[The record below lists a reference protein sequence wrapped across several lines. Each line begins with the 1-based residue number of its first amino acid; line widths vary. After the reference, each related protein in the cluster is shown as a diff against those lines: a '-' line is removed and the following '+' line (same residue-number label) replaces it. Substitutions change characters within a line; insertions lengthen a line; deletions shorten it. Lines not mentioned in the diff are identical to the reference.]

1 MECKYCQHPLEEG
14 NSVCPNCGKDNA
26 EIAEEVKMEE
36 KQPEPV
42 PAVPAPPQ
50 APQTKSGITVSPG
63 KLAVAIVAGVLVIA
77 ALVAAVLYSL
87 GIRIN
92 FTKEG
97 KENTDP
103 TAVTT
108 VPTTPTEPSVPATI
122 PADGNPDDETCK
134 GTYTVSD
141 ADAIAAQD
149 VVVAR
154 VGDAEL
160 TNGQLQVYYWM
171 KVQQYLQ
178 SGYGPDYTQPLDTQ
192 ICMLTEEGITWQQFL
207 LRSALEEWQYY
218 QSISQASL
226 AEGHA
231 IPNDIRT
238 YLDGL
243 DDSLETDAVNQGLA
257 NAEELLAANV
267 GRGSEI
273 ADYLYYMETYYQG
286 ATYIDAKF
294 TAMQPTME
302 EMETYFV
309 ENEATLS
316 QSGVT
321 KDGVYVDVR
330 HILVT
335 PKNETGADFTEEEW
349 ETCRQQA
356 QEILDAWAAGE
367 ATEESFAALATE
379 KTEDPASQQT
389 GGLYE
394 NVYVG
399 QTVKPF
405 EEWCFD
411 ESRQYGDTGLVKTT
425 YGYHVMYFVKSTP
438 IWEVTVKQEI
448 RNNYASGLIEQA
460 NEAYPMTVDYS
471 AVVLCYVDML
481 EWFA

>member
-1 MECKYCQHPLEEG
+1 M
-14 NSVCPNCGKDNA
+14 
-26 EIAEEVKMEE
+26 
-36 KQPEPV
+36 
-42 PAVPAPPQ
+42 
-50 APQTKSGITVSPG
+50 
-63 KLAVAIVAGVLVIA
+63 
-77 ALVAAVLYSL
+77 
-87 GIRIN
+87 
-92 FTKEG
+92 
-97 KENTDP
+97 
-103 TAVTT
+103 
-108 VPTTPTEPSVPATI
+108 
-122 PADGNPDDETCK
+122 
-134 GTYTVSD
+134 
-141 ADAIAAQD
+141 
-149 VVVAR
+149 
-154 VGDAEL
+154 
-160 TNGQLQVYYWM
+160 
-171 KVQQYLQ
+171 
-178 SGYGPDYTQPLDTQ
+178 
-192 ICMLTEEGITWQQFL
+192 
-207 LRSALEEWQYY
+207 
-218 QSISQASL
+218 
-226 AEGHA
+226 
-231 IPNDIRT
+231 
-238 YLDGL
+238 
-243 DDSLETDAVNQGLA
+243 
-257 NAEELLAANV
+257 
-267 GRGSEI
+267 
-273 ADYLYYMETYYQG
+273 
-286 ATYIDAKF
+286 
-294 TAMQPTME
+294 
-302 EMETYFV
+302 

-399 QTVKPF
+399 HMVKPF